1 MTPSHYR
8 CMIISEYV
16 YIVLYFKIVPLT
28 FLRVSGNDIFVHW
41 LCLPSRTDHAQDNL
55 SCTCIFCTHFLQSR
69 LKIHQIVN
77 KSWAKAMLY
86 IYSYWHPI
94 VYMEM
99 TSKQDDSAQN
109 CVIEPPI
116 ITNTLVWRLNL
127 LKKLI

>member
-8 CMIISEYV
+8 SMIISEYV
-16 YIVLYFKIVPLT
+16 YIVLYLKIVPLT
-28 FLRVSGNDIFVHW
+28 FLRVSGNGIFVQW

-55 SCTCIFCTHFLQSR
+55 SCTCIFCTHFLQFR
-69 LKIHQIVN
+69 LKIHQINN

-86 IYSYWHPI
+86 INSFWHPI